1 MSKFGELKNKL
12 LVKLAESYE
21 NNDKKSIKEI
31 LKVVKKD
38 KSFKEMYLFYE
49 AVENKYFEDKEIAKL
64 YVDEVASLLKTK
76 LEETNNFSKK
86 YDVLI
91 ESVCDVETNPLYENL
106 DLLTEQQNLTNLD
119 AILMAKK
126 NLVNYLT
133 TKKEVVKEEVSS
145 VIVPNKTLL
154 YTVLSNNFNALYGNT
169 LSEEEQVELKSILEI
184 PTDDVIEMV
193 KTLKEEALSKI
204 YGLLTEC
211 KDVETDKKIEEV
223 KNEILTMTGNKL
235 NLYKL
240 KQLKKDLN

>member
-38 KSFKEMYLFYE
+38 KGFKEMYLFYE
-49 AVENKYFEDKEIAKL
+49 AIENKYFEDKEIAKL
-64 YVDEVASLLKTK
+64 YVEEVASLLKSK
-76 LEETNNFSKK
+76 LEETTNFSKK
-86 YDVLI
+86 YNILVEDVCG
-91 ESVCDVETNPLYENL
+91 VATNPLYENL

-126 NLVNYLT
+126 ELVNYLT
-133 TKKEVVKEEVSS
+133 TKREVVKEEVSS
-145 VIVPNKTLL
+145 IIVPNENLL
-154 YTVLSNNFNALYGNT
+154 YAVLTSNFNALYGNT

-184 PTDDVIEMV
+184 PAEEVVEKV
-193 KTLKEEALSKI
+193 KILKEEILLKV
-204 YGLLTEC
+204 YGFLTEC
-211 KDVETDKKIEEV
+211 KNVDEAKKFEEV
-223 KNEILTMTGNKL
+223 KNEILTMSGNKL